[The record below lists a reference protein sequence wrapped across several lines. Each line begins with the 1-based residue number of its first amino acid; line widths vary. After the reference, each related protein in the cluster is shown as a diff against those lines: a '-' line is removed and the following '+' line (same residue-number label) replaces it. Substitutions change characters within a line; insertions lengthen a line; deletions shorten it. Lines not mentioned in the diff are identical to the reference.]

1 MRDAHGRKARH
12 GIKISRSIVGVQER
26 RGQLNNEGG
35 RTLKIERKR
44 GRKVRDWGRDHAE
57 QAESQPRRVVEDQRV
72 FDGRSSLTIDG
83 TQGERSERQRVRQ
96 SVCFRS
102 RVLHQRSVESLL
114 QPGRV
119 RGVCGRKTRVRDQPA
134 VLIIKS
140 ARD

>member
-1 MRDAHGRKARH
+1 M
-12 GIKISRSIVGVQER
+12 GVQER

-114 QPGRV
+114 QPGRCEGCA
-119 RGVCGRKTRVRDQPA
+119 GVKRVCATSRRY
-134 VLIIKS
+134 S
-140 ARD
+140 